1 MKKGVLQFVF
11 ILLLCGMAPTIAQ
24 AVDKNKTPAEEWSEG
39 DKLSYIVGVQLGQL
53 SKTSELGLNIELIER
68 GLNDFKGGNEI
79 AMSPQEIQKFMTDL
93 QSKGEAKQMAALNAM
108 SEENLKKGEAYL
120 EANKKKKGVKVTAS
134 GLQYRVIAK
143 GDGAKPT
150 SSDRVKVHY
159 RGTLVDGTEFDSS
172 YKRDQPA
179 EFAVSQ
185 VIKGWGEAVQLM
197 KVGSK
202 YEFYIPE
209 NLAYG
214 KNGPPSIGPSQ
225 TLIFEIELLDIVK

>member
-11 ILLLCGMAPTIAQ
+11 ILLLCGMAPTIVHGAGGGQ
-24 AVDKNKTPAEEWSEG
+24 SSTKGWSEA

-53 SKTSELGLNIELIER
+53 SKTSELDLNIELIER
-68 GLNDFKGGNEI
+68 GLNDFTQESEI
-79 AMSPQEIQKFMTDL
+79 ALSPQQIQKFMADL
-93 QSKGEAKQMAALNAM
+93 QSKEEAKQLAALEAL
-108 SEENLKKGEAYL
+108 SAKNLKAGQAYL
-120 EANKKKKGVKVTAS
+120 EANKTKKGVKVTAS
-134 GLQYRVIAK
+134 GLQYRVITE
-143 GDGAKPT
+143 GDGAKPAP
-150 SSDRVKVHY
+150 SDRVKVHY

-172 YKRDQPA
+172 YKRGESA

-225 TLIFEIELLDIVK
+225 ALIFEIELLDIVK